1 MSQENVE
8 VVRRFF
14 QEVLSRDPR
23 LDETW
28 RVALDYVD
36 ADFEY
41 REDPAWPGAGTYRG
55 IPAFRQVVS
64 GYSEAFPAMTL
75 QADEFFDAGDRVVV
89 FISFWA
95 RGQSG
100 ADALMRQAGIY
111 SVRQGRVASWQVV
124 FDRDEALE
132 AVGLSEQDAHAD
144 S

>member
-23 LDETW
+23 LEETW
-28 RVALDYVD
+28 RDAPDYFD
-36 ADFEY
+36 PDFEY

-55 IPAFRQVVS
+55 IPAFRRVVS

-75 QADEFFDAGDRVVV
+75 RADELFDAGDRVVV

-100 ADALMRQAGIY
+100 ADAPMRQAGIF

-124 FDRDEALE
+124 FDRAEALK
-132 AVGLSEQDAHAD
+132 AVGLSELDAYAD
-144 S
+144 